1 MIYEKQFHRS
11 IAYLRQV
18 YAGYVVHLGV
28 MEHGTISTE
37 GPELLTCLVDYERR
51 YLVQPN
57 HSMTHVLNFAL
68 REVLLGGLEG
78 IGSLLS
84 IPAPAEEFGVSIGS
98 AVARI
103 FC

>member
-51 YLVQPN
+51 
-57 HSMTHVLNFAL
+57 H
-68 REVLLGGLEG
+68 
-78 IGSLLS
+78 
-84 IPAPAEEFGVSIGS
+84 
-98 AVARI
+98 AVAQIATGSGRI
-103 FC
+103 DARPTS